1 MMKNQ
6 KTFSERLAYF
16 LSKYWIWTF
25 SLVYGFYILLPF
37 AAPVFMKIGWERSGN
52 ALYWFY
58 SFLCHQLPQRSFFL
72 FGDKTMYSLPEIQ
85 AAYVETINP
94 LVLRQFVGNP
104 EMGWKVA
111 WSDRMVS
118 MYSSILFVSWVWYP
132 LRKKSKNISF
142 LLFGLWLLPM
152 GIDGGTHLVSDFAG
166 IGLGFRDYNL
176 WLAGL
181 TNFQLSV
188 SFYQYDALGSFN
200 SYMRLLTGLLFGVG
214 VVWYFFPVINETMQ
228 DVVRVMDEKYQK
240 LEELRK
246 KVLEDIGI

>member
-1 MMKNQ
+1 MLKNQ
-6 KTFSERLAYF
+6 KTFVERLAYF

-94 LVLRQFVGNP
+94 LVLRQFIGNP

-118 MYSSILFVSWVWYP
+118 MYSSILLVSWVWYP
-132 LRKKSKNISF
+132 WRKKLKNISF

-152 GIDGGTHLVSDFAG
+152 AIDGGTHLVSDFAG
-166 IGLGFRDYNL
+166 IGLGFRDSNL
-176 WLAGL
+176 WLARL
-181 TNFQLSV
+181 TDFQWGV
-188 SFYQYDALGSFN
+188 SFYAGDGLGSFN

-214 VVWYFFPVINETMQ
+214 VGWYFFPVVNETMQ

-240 LEELRK
+240 LEELRE
-246 KVLEDIGI
+246 KVLRDIGI

>member
-1 MMKNQ
+1 MKNQ